1 MKFLGRFIFGLLVMV
16 AGLNVFL
23 FSYVDMTASYLLK
36 YGNQAIEAESDTF
49 FKSIY
54 GYYDNNYLID
64 EDIDGDYDFRLWAF
78 VGSNT
83 TENHIRIQIENKAGL
98 ELPENYFIR
107 LTLTGDETV
116 DVLFQDT
123 QSKYWHASSLNL
135 KALLAEQESYIDI
148 IDLQLIKTEEVTTN
162 DETETVE
169 TILYDYP
176 DTLLLAA
183 ADMDILALTEN
194 NTEAQMLALGY
205 TKGTV
210 HDFFKEFQFILWR
223 NIAIFIVIV
232 GLLTYLLFFRK
243 RRYTT
248 HSVINSKEPVVREN
262 LNIKAIEEIQAVDEQ
277 ENNAS
282 EK

>member
-54 GYYDNNYLID
+54 GYYDNDYLID
-64 EDIDGDYDFRLWAF
+64 EDIVGDYNFRLWAF

-83 TENHIRIQIENKAGL
+83 TENHIRIQIKNKDGL
-98 ELPENYFIR
+98 TLPENYFIR
-107 LTLTGDETV
+107 LTLEGDETI
-116 DVLFQDT
+116 DILFQDT

-135 KALLAEQESYIDI
+135 KAFLAEQSEYLDI
-148 IDLQLIKTEEVTTN
+148 VDLQIIESEEVTVDN
-162 DETETVE
+162 DTETVE
-169 TILYDYP
+169 TILYDFP
-176 DTLLLAA
+176 GALLLASE
-183 ADMDILALTEN
+183 DMDILALAED

-210 HDFFKEFQFILWR
+210 HDFFKEYQYILWR
-223 NIAIFIVIV
+223 NVTIFIVIV

-248 HSVINSKEPVVREN
+248 HSVINSKEPVIREN
-262 LNIKAIEEIQAVDEQ
+262 LNTKAIEEIKSVDSD
-277 ENNAS
+277 ENNNP